1 MDANIMNKSVLVK
14 LTLSFCFLLAIPASG
29 HAQNQRDYMIIVGST
44 TIAPFSEMVV
54 EHFVKTNGMETPMVQ
69 PSGSGGGL
77 MLFCMGN
84 DPLDP
89 DMAYASRP
97 IRESEYETCQKNGV
111 TDIVEIKIGYDG
123 IVMAHAKDAP
133 VIDLTRRDIYL
144 ALAETVPGPEGGE
157 SYIKNPYKT
166 WKDVRASL
174 PDMPIKVWGPS
185 KGSGTR
191 YVFSRLAMEEGCR
204 TFEQIIALEDEDL
217 WLYKSTCRSFRDDG
231 AYVEIGEDDEVTV
244 EKLDANPTAIAI
256 TSFGVVDQNEITIRS
271 IPIDGIKPDF
281 ENIANGSYLIA
292 RPLFIYVKKAN
303 VGTNPGIA
311 EFLSEFTSEA
321 AWGPA
326 GYLRQRGLVAMSEDK
341 RTSYRDVAIKLTP
354 MVMK

>member
-1 MDANIMNKSVLVK
+1 MDANIMNKSVSIK
-14 LTLSFCFLLAIPASG
+14 LALSFCFLLSIPASG
-29 HAQNQRDYMIIVGST
+29 HAQNPRDYMIIVGST

-54 EHFVKTNGMETPMVQ
+54 ERFVRTSGMETPMVQ
-69 PSGSGGGL
+69 PTGSGGGL
-77 MLFCMGN
+77 MLFCMGT

-89 DMAYASRP
+89 DIAYASRP

-123 IVMAHAKDAP
+123 IVVAHAKDAP
-133 VIDLTRRDIYL
+133 VIDLTRRDLYL

-157 SYIKNPYKT
+157 PYIDNPYKT
-166 WKDVRASL
+166 WKDVRPAL

-191 YVFSRLAMEEGCR
+191 HVFSRLAMEEGCR
-204 TFEQIIALEDEDL
+204 TFEQILALEDEDL

-231 AYVEIGEDDEVTV
+231 VYVEIGEDDEVTV
-244 EKLDANPTAIAI
+244 DKLDADPTAILI
-256 TSFGVVDQNEITIRS
+256 TSFSVVDRNEIAIRS

-281 ENIANGSYLIA
+281 ESIANGSYLMA
-292 RPLFIYVKKAN
+292 RPLFVYVKKAN
-303 VGTNPGIA
+303 VGVYPGIA

-341 RTSYRDVAIKLTP
+341 RTSYRGVAEKLTP